1 MKYAPFPNLLLRKK
15 RILILKKNIR
25 LLLYVAKDI
34 ESESGKFLKILNE
47 IRMKIEMKIILIL

>member
-15 RILILKKNIR
+15 RIHIEKNIR
-25 LLLYVAKDI
+25 LLLYVAKDN
-34 ESESGKFLKILNE
+34 ESKSGKFLKILNE